1 MRPRAERVTASI
13 WFAFAV
19 AVFWAQ
25 TAGRANTSVGLAA
38 LLLFALLTS
47 ATLSLSVTS
56 WRGRLRALS
65 TRPLVRLLWVPVLIV
80 TAIVVYSTVAG
91 LPVAVRAA
99 AYGAYLIVPAL
110 IVGARSGSSPSPMQ
124 VLVAALCLWLPVEF
138 HWLPPVRLPP
148 AGGLRAAEFAAL
160 TTGLYLFLV
169 ACPVDRI
176 GYTFLLTRH
185 DVVLALAAT
194 AAFGIPGIAIG
205 IATHF
210 LAWHPRVNA
219 VSTAVVPFAIY
230 LATALPEEFLFRG
243 LIQNSLERLLGRAGL
258 PIAAIV
264 FGLAHLPDPRY
275 VVLATLAGFAYGW
288 VYLRT
293 RRITASAVTHALVD
307 WIWVLLF
314 RVR

>member
-1 MRPRAERVTASI
+1 MRPRAEWVTALI
-13 WFAFAV
+13 WLAFAV

-25 TAGRANTSVGLAA
+25 TRGRANALVSMAA
-38 LLLFALLTS
+38 LLLFVLLTG

-56 WRGRLRALS
+56 WRERLRTMLTGRL
-65 TRPLVRLLWVPVLIV
+65 VQLLGVPV
-80 TAIVVYSTVAG
+80 AIVAAIVGYSILAG
-91 LPVAVRAA
+91 LPIAARAT
-99 AYGAYLIVPAL
+99 AYSAYLIVPAL
-110 IVGARSGSSPSPMQ
+110 IAGARIGQSPSPMQ
-124 VLVAALCLWLPVEF
+124 VLAAALCLWLPVEF
-138 HWLPPVRLPP
+138 HLLPPVPLPP
-148 AGGLRAAEFAAL
+148 PGGLRAVEFAAL
-160 TTGLYLFLV
+160 TSGLYLFLV

-185 DVVLALAAT
+185 DVVLALVAT
-194 AAFGIPGIAIG
+194 AAFAIPGIAIG
-205 IATHF
+205 IGTHF

-258 PIAAIV
+258 PMAAIV

-288 VYLRT
+288 VYRRT
-293 RRITASAVTHALVD
+293 RRITASAVTHAAVD
-307 WIWVLLF
+307 WIWLLLF